1 MKFITILF
9 FVFYI
14 TSLVGQ
20 ERIISGVVTSS
31 KGELVPYASIY
42 EKDQNIGVSTD
53 IDGNFSIKLSKGKVD
68 LIVAAYGF
76 SNSFFSYNLH
86 NDTSLYIVLTTLE
99 DILDEVVVSG
109 TMLSISKKD
118 SPIPV
123 EVYSAEY
130 LKKVPTPSIFEATQN
145 INGVRPQIN
154 CAVCNTGDI
163 HINGMEGPY
172 TMVTIDGMPLVGGL
186 STVYGLQ
193 GIPSSLLE
201 RVEVVKGAAST
212 LYGSEAVAGLINV
225 ITKDV
230 NSASDFAFESSAT
243 TWNEY
248 QLDGHIKYKLGKVK
262 SLFGASYYNYTKPID
277 NNGDNFTDVT
287 LKDRISLF
295 NKFSFERKD
304 NRFANILVRLMKEDR
319 WGGEMKW
326 DDSFRG
332 GDSLYGE
339 SIYTNRI
346 EVIGNFELPVKPRI
360 ILSGS
365 YSFHDQDSYYGMLS
379 YQAKQHIGYGQ
390 VVWHQD
396 INTRH
401 ALLTGL
407 ALRYNHYDDN
417 TYATEINDSPIYVNT
432 PDEWFL
438 PGFFIQD
445 NFRLNEKTKVLI
457 GGRYDYHLKHGSI
470 FTPRLNIK
478 VDPTSKS
485 EIRVGYGNGFR
496 VVNLFTEDHAALTGA
511 RDVVVSEDLNPEKSH
526 NINLNYVKRI
536 NTNKMYMT
544 LDASIFYTNFSN
556 KITPDYETNDKQII
570 YSNLDGYAISQGIS
584 LNARILFNFPLR
596 INFGGTI
603 LDVYSMNKTMDD
615 LLIRQRQLF
624 AEKYTGTWSV
634 SYQIKKLKVNIDYT
648 GSLYGPMKLPL
659 VENDFRDEFSKPFS
673 LQNIK
678 ISKSFKSGIRVN
690 CGVRNLLNFT
700 PASNSILRAHDP
712 FNKHSDDITEN
723 PYGYEFDP
731 TYIYSS
737 FQGITFFGG
746 VSYEFNKK
754 K

>member
-1 MKFITILF
+1 M
-9 FVFYI
+9 
-14 TSLVGQ
+14 
-20 ERIISGVVTSS
+20 
-31 KGELVPYASIY
+31 PYASIY
-42 EKDQNIGVSTD
+42 EKDQNSGVEAD
-53 IDGNFSIKLSKGKVD
+53 IDGNFSIKLRKGKID

-76 SNSFFSYNLH
+76 SNSFFSYNIH
-86 NDTSLYIVLTTLE
+86 NDTSLYLVLTTLE

-230 NSASDFAFESSAT
+230 PSASDFAFESSAT

-248 QLDGHIKYKLGKVK
+248 QLDGHVKYKLGKVK

-319 WGGEMKW
+319 WGGEMNW
-326 DDSFRG
+326 DDAFRG

-339 SIYTNRI
+339 SIYTNRV
-346 EVIGNFELPVKPRI
+346 EVIGNYELPVKPRI
-360 ILSGS
+360 IFSGS
-365 YSFHDQDSYYGMLS
+365 YSFHDQDSYYGTMS

-390 VVWHQD
+390 MVWHQD

-417 TYATEINDSPIYVNT
+417 TFATEINDSSIYSNT

-470 FTPRLNIK
+470 FTPRLNVK

-511 RDVVVSEDLNPEKSH
+511 REVIVSEGLNPEKSH
-526 NINLNYVKRI
+526 NLNLNYVKRI

-544 LDASIFYTNFSN
+544 FDASVFYTNFSN
-556 KITPDYETNDKQII
+556 KIIPDYESNDKQII
-570 YSNLDGYAISQGIS
+570 YSNLDGYAISQGVS

-596 INFGGTI
+596 INLGGTI
-603 LDVYSMNKTMDD
+603 LDVYAMNKTADNI
-615 LLIRQRQLF
+615 LKREQQLF

-634 SYQIKKLKVNIDYT
+634 SYQIQKLNVRIDYT

-678 ISKSFKSGIRVN
+678 VSKSFKVWNTCKLWS
-690 CGVRNLLNFT
+690 
-700 PASNSILRAHDP
+700 
-712 FNKHSDDITEN
+712 
-723 PYGYEFDP
+723 
-731 TYIYSS
+731 
-737 FQGITFFGG
+737 
-746 VSYEFNKK
+746 
-754 K
+754 

>member
-1 MKFITILF
+1 MRFITILF

-31 KGELVPYASIY
+31 KGESVPYASIY
-42 EKDQNIGVSTD
+42 EKEQNIGVSTD

-76 SNSFFSYNLH
+76 SNSFFSYNIH
-86 NDTSLYIVLTTLE
+86 NDTSLNIVLTTLE
-99 DILDEVVVSG
+99 DILDEVVISG

-118 SPIPV
+118 SPIPI

-230 NSASDFAFESSAT
+230 KSASDFAFESSAT

-262 SLFGASYYNYTKPID
+262 SLFGASYYNYTKPVD

-346 EVIGNFELPVKPRI
+346 EVVGNYELPVKPRI
-360 ILSGS
+360 IVSGS
-365 YSFHDQDSYYGMLS
+365 YSFHDQDSYYGTLS

-390 VVWHQD
+390 AVWHEN

-417 TYATEINDSPIYVNT
+417 TYATEINDSSNYVNM
-432 PDEWFL
+432 PDEWVL

-445 NFRLNEKTKVLI
+445 NFKLNEKTKVLI

-511 RDVVVSEDLNPEKSH
+511 RDVVVSEDLSPEKSH
-526 NINLNYVKRI
+526 NINLNYVQRI

-544 LDASIFYTNFSN
+544 FDASIFHTNFSN

-584 LNARILFNFPLR
+584 LNARILFNFPLQ

-603 LDVYSMNKTMDD
+603 LDVYSINKTTDD
-615 LLIRQRQLF
+615 LLIREQQLF
-624 AEKYTGTWSV
+624 TEKYTGTWSV
-634 SYQIKKLKVNIDYT
+634 SYQIQKLKMRIDYT

-678 ISKSFKSGIRVN
+678 ISKSFKGGIQVN
-690 CGVRNLLNFT
+690 CGVRNLLNST
-700 PASNSILRAHDP
+700 PPSNSILRAHDP
-712 FNKHSDDITEN
+712 FNKKSDDITEN

>member
-1 MKFITILF
+1 MKYLITLLFI
-9 FVFYI
+9 FYI
-14 TSLVGQ
+14 TSLLGQ
-20 ERIISGVVTSS
+20 EGTISGVITSS
-31 KGELVPYASIY
+31 KGEWVPYASIY
-42 EKDQNIGVSTD
+42 EKDQNIGVTTD

-68 LIVAAYGF
+68 LIVTAHGF
-76 SNSFFSYNLH
+76 SNSFLSYNVH
-86 NDTSLYIVLTTLE
+86 GDTALKIVLTALE

-109 TMLSISKKD
+109 TMLSISKKE
-118 SPIPV
+118 SPIPI
-123 EVYSAEY
+123 EVYSADY

-193 GIPSSLLE
+193 GIPSSLLD

-230 NSASDFAFESSAT
+230 NAASDFALESSAT

-248 QLDGHIKYKLGKVK
+248 QLDGHIKYKFGKVK
-262 SLFGASYYNYTKPID
+262 SLFGVSYYNYTNPID

-304 NRFANILVRLMKEDR
+304 NRFANILVRLMNEDR

-346 EVIGNFELPVKPRI
+346 EVIGNYELPVKPRVI
-360 ILSGS
+360 FSGS
-365 YSFHDQDSYYGMLS
+365 YSFHDQDSYYGTLS

-390 VVWHQD
+390 VVWHQN

-417 TYATEINDSPIYVNT
+417 TYATEINDSSNYLNM
-432 PDEWFL
+432 PDEWVL

-445 NFRLNEKTKVLI
+445 NFKLNEKTKVLI

-478 VDPTSKS
+478 VDPNLKS
-485 EIRVGYGNGFR
+485 EIRLGYGNGFR

-511 RDVVVSEDLNPEKSH
+511 RDVVVSEDLKPEKSH
-526 NINLNYVKRI
+526 NINLNYVQRI
-536 NTNKMYMT
+536 NTNKIFMT
-544 LDASIFYTNFSN
+544 FDASIFYTNFSN

-603 LDVYSMNKTMDD
+603 LDVYSMNKTTDD
-615 LLIRQRQLF
+615 LLTREQQLF
-624 AEKYTGTWSV
+624 AETYTGTWSV
-634 SYQIKKLKVNIDYT
+634 SYQFQKLNVSIDYT

-678 ISKSFKSGIRVN
+678 ISKPFKGGLLIN

-700 PASNSILRAHDP
+700 PPSNSILRAHDP
-712 FNKHSDDITEN
+712 FNKYSDDITEN

-737 FQGITFFGG
+737 FQGITFFAG

>member
-1 MKFITILF
+1 MRFITILF

-20 ERIISGVVTSS
+20 DRIISGVVTSS
-31 KGELVPYASIY
+31 KGESVPYASIY
-42 EKDQNIGVSTD
+42 EKEQNIGVSTD

-76 SNSFFSYNLH
+76 SNSFFSYNIH
-86 NDTSLYIVLTTLE
+86 NDTSLNIVLTTLE
-99 DILDEVVVSG
+99 DILHEVVVSG

-118 SPIPV
+118 SPIPI

-230 NSASDFAFESSAT
+230 KSASDFAFESSAT

-248 QLDGHIKYKLGKVK
+248 QLDGHIKYKLGRVK

-277 NNGDNFTDVT
+277 NNGDNFTDLT

-304 NRFANILVRLMKEDR
+304 NRFATILVRLMKEDR

-346 EVIGNFELPVKPRI
+346 EVVGNYELPVKPRI

-365 YSFHDQDSYYGMLS
+365 YSFHDQDSYYGTLS

-390 VVWHQD
+390 AVWHQN

-417 TYATEINDSPIYVNT
+417 TYATEINDSSNYVNT

-438 PGFFIQD
+438 PGVFIQD

-511 RDVVVSEDLNPEKSH
+511 RDVVVSEDLSPEKSH
-526 NINLNYVKRI
+526 NINLNYVQRI

-544 LDASIFYTNFSN
+544 FDASIFHTNFSN
-556 KITPDYETNDKQII
+556 KITPNYETNDKQII
-570 YSNLDGYAISQGIS
+570 YSNLDGYAISQGVS
-584 LNARILFNFPLR
+584 LNARILFNFPLQ

-603 LDVYSMNKTMDD
+603 LDVFAMNKTTDD
-615 LLIRQRQLF
+615 LLIREQQLF

-634 SYQIKKLKVNIDYT
+634 SYQIQKLKARIHYT

-678 ISKSFKSGIRVN
+678 ISKSFKGGMRLN

-700 PASNSILRAHDP
+700 PPSNSILRAHDP
-712 FNKHSDDITEN
+712 FNKKSDDITEN
-723 PYGYEFDP
+723 PHGYEFDP

>member
-1 MKFITILF
+1 M
-9 FVFYI
+9 
-14 TSLVGQ
+14 
-20 ERIISGVVTSS
+20 E
-31 KGELVPYASIY
+31 
-42 EKDQNIGVSTD
+42 
-53 IDGNFSIKLSKGKVD
+53 NFSIQLRKGKID

-76 SNSFFSYNLH
+76 SNSFFSYNIH
-86 NDTSLYIVLTTLE
+86 NDTSLFIVLTTLE

-230 NSASDFAFESSAT
+230 SSASDFAFESSAT

-248 QLDGHIKYKLGKVK
+248 QLDGHVKYKLGKVK

-319 WGGEMKW
+319 WGGEMNW

-339 SIYTNRI
+339 SIYTNRV
-346 EVIGNFELPVKPRI
+346 EVIGNYELPVKPRI
-360 ILSGS
+360 IFSGS
-365 YSFHDQDSYYGMLS
+365 YSFHDQDSYYGTMS

-390 VVWHQD
+390 MVWHQD

-401 ALLTGL
+401 ALLSGL

-417 TYATEINDSPIYVNT
+417 TFATEINDSTIYSNT
-432 PDEWFL
+432 PDEWLL

-470 FTPRLNIK
+470 FTPRLNVK

-511 RDVVVSEDLNPEKSH
+511 REVIVSEGLNPEKSH
-526 NINLNYVKRI
+526 NLNLNYVKRI
-536 NTNKMYMT
+536 NTNKMYMIF
-544 LDASIFYTNFSN
+544 DASVFYTNFSN
-556 KITPDYETNDKQII
+556 KIIPDYESNDKQII
-570 YSNLDGYAISQGIS
+570 YSNLDGYAISQGVS
-584 LNARILFNFPLR
+584 LNTRILFNFPLR
-596 INFGGTI
+596 INLGGTI
-603 LDVYSMNKTMDD
+603 LDVYAMNKTTDNI
-615 LLIRQRQLF
+615 LKREQQLF

-634 SYQIKKLKVNIDYT
+634 SYQIQKLNVRIDYT

-678 ISKSFKSGIRVN
+678 VSKSFKSGIRLN

-700 PASNSILRAHDP
+700 PPSNSILRAHDP
-712 FNKHSDDITEN
+712 FNKNSDDVTEN

-746 VSYEFNKK
+746 ISYEFNKK

>member
-31 KGELVPYASIY
+31 KGESVPYASIY

>member
-1 MKFITILF
+1 MKFIIIF
-9 FVFYI
+9 IFIFYI
-14 TSLVGQ
+14 ISLVGQ
-20 ERIISGVVTSS
+20 DKIISGVVTSS

-42 EKDQNIGVSTD
+42 EKDQNSGVEAD
-53 IDGNFSIKLSKGKVD
+53 IDGKFSIKLRQGKID

-76 SNSFFSYNLH
+76 SNSFFSYNIH
-86 NDTSLYIVLTTLE
+86 NDTSLCIVLKNLE

-230 NSASDFAFESSAT
+230 SSASDFAFESSVT

-248 QLDGHIKYKLGKVK
+248 QLDGHVKYKLGKVK

-277 NNGDNFTDVT
+277 NNGDNFSDVT

-319 WGGEMKW
+319 WGGEMNW

-339 SIYTNRI
+339 SIYTNRV

-360 ILSGS
+360 IFSGS
-365 YSFHDQDSYYGMLS
+365 YSFHDQDSYYGTMS

-390 VVWHQD
+390 M
-396 INTRH
+396 
-401 ALLTGL
+401 A
-407 ALRYNHYDDN
+407 
-417 TYATEINDSPIYVNT
+417 
-432 PDEWFL
+432 
-438 PGFFIQD
+438 
-445 NFRLNEKTKVLI
+445 
-457 GGRYDYHLKHGSI
+457 
-470 FTPRLNIK
+470 
-478 VDPTSKS
+478 
-485 EIRVGYGNGFR
+485 
-496 VVNLFTEDHAALTGA
+496 
-511 RDVVVSEDLNPEKSH
+511 
-526 NINLNYVKRI
+526 
-536 NTNKMYMT
+536 
-544 LDASIFYTNFSN
+544 
-556 KITPDYETNDKQII
+556 
-570 YSNLDGYAISQGIS
+570 
-584 LNARILFNFPLR
+584 
-596 INFGGTI
+596 
-603 LDVYSMNKTMDD
+603 
-615 LLIRQRQLF
+615 
-624 AEKYTGTWSV
+624 
-634 SYQIKKLKVNIDYT
+634 
-648 GSLYGPMKLPL
+648 
-659 VENDFRDEFSKPFS
+659 
-673 LQNIK
+673 
-678 ISKSFKSGIRVN
+678 
-690 CGVRNLLNFT
+690 
-700 PASNSILRAHDP
+700 
-712 FNKHSDDITEN
+712 
-723 PYGYEFDP
+723 
-731 TYIYSS
+731 
-737 FQGITFFGG
+737 
-746 VSYEFNKK
+746 
-754 K
+754 

>member
-31 KGELVPYASIY
+31 KGESVPYASIY

-76 SNSFFSYNLH
+76 SNSFFSYNFH

-360 ILSGS
+360 IFSGS

-700 PASNSILRAHDP
+700 PPSNSILRAHDP

>member
-1 MKFITILF
+1 M
-9 FVFYI
+9 
-14 TSLVGQ
+14 
-20 ERIISGVVTSS
+20 E
-31 KGELVPYASIY
+31 
-42 EKDQNIGVSTD
+42 
-53 IDGNFSIKLSKGKVD
+53 NFSIKLRKGKID

-76 SNSFFSYNLH
+76 SNSFFSYNIH
-86 NDTSLYIVLTTLE
+86 NDTSLFIVLTTLE

-230 NSASDFAFESSAT
+230 SSASDFAFESSAT

-248 QLDGHIKYKLGKVK
+248 QLDGHVKYKLGKVK

-319 WGGEMKW
+319 WGGEMNW

-339 SIYTNRI
+339 SIYTNRV
-346 EVIGNFELPVKPRI
+346 EVIGNYELPVKPRI
-360 ILSGS
+360 IFSGS
-365 YSFHDQDSYYGMLS
+365 YSFHDQDSYYGTMS

-390 VVWHQD
+390 MVWHQD
-396 INTRH
+396 ISTRH
-401 ALLTGL
+401 ALLSGL

-417 TYATEINDSPIYVNT
+417 TFATEINDSTIYSNT
-432 PDEWFL
+432 PDEWLL

-470 FTPRLNIK
+470 FTPRLTVK

-511 RDVVVSEDLNPEKSH
+511 REVIVSEGLNPERSH
-526 NINLNYVKRI
+526 NLNLNYVKRI
-536 NTNKMYMT
+536 NTNKMYMIF
-544 LDASIFYTNFSN
+544 DASVFYTNFSN
-556 KITPDYETNDKQII
+556 KIIPDYESNDKQII
-570 YSNLDGYAISQGIS
+570 YSNLDGYAISQGVS
-584 LNARILFNFPLR
+584 LNTRILFNFPLR
-596 INFGGTI
+596 INLGGTI
-603 LDVYSMNKTMDD
+603 LDVYAMNKTTDNI
-615 LLIRQRQLF
+615 LKREQQLF

-634 SYQIKKLKVNIDYT
+634 SYQIQKLNVRIDYT

-678 ISKSFKSGIRVN
+678 VSKSFKSGIRLN

-700 PASNSILRAHDP
+700 PPSNSILRAHDP
-712 FNKHSDDITEN
+712 FNKNSDDVTEN

-746 VSYEFNKK
+746 ISYEFNKK

>member
-1 MKFITILF
+1 MKSLITLLFI
-9 FVFYI
+9 FYI
-14 TSLVGQ
+14 TSLLGQ
-20 ERIISGVVTSS
+20 EGTISGVITSS
-31 KGELVPYASIY
+31 KGEWVPYASIY
-42 EKDQNIGVSTD
+42 EKDQNIGVTTD

-68 LIVAAYGF
+68 LIVTAHGF
-76 SNSFFSYNLH
+76 SNSFLSYNVH
-86 NDTSLYIVLTTLE
+86 GDTALNFVLTALE

-230 NSASDFAFESSAT
+230 SSASDFAFESSAT

-248 QLDGHIKYKLGKVK
+248 QLDGHVKYKLGKVN
-262 SLFGASYYNYTKPID
+262 SLFGASYYNYIKPID

-319 WGGEMKW
+319 WGGEMQW

-339 SIYTNRI
+339 SIYTNRV
-346 EVIGNFELPVKPRI
+346 EVIGNYELPVKPRI
-360 ILSGS
+360 IFSGS
-365 YSFHDQDSYYGMLS
+365 YSFHDQDSYYGTMS
-379 YQAKQHIGYGQ
+379 YKAKQHIGYGQ

-401 ALLTGL
+401 TLLTGL

-417 TYATEINDSPIYVNT
+417 TYATEINDSLIYVNT

-438 PGFFIQD
+438 PGIFIQD

-457 GGRYDYHLKHGSI
+457 GGRYDYQLKHGSI

-478 VDPTSKS
+478 VDPTLKS
-485 EIRVGYGNGFR
+485 EIRLGYGNGFR

-511 RDVVVSEDLNPEKSH
+511 RDVVVSEDLKPEKSH
-526 NINLNYVKRI
+526 NINLNYVQRI
-536 NTNKMYMT
+536 NTNKIFMT
-544 LDASIFYTNFSN
+544 FDASIFYTNFSN

-596 INFGGTI
+596 INFGGTL
-603 LDVYSMNKTMDD
+603 LDVYSMNKTTDD
-615 LLIRQRQLF
+615 LLTRERQLF

-634 SYQIKKLKVNIDYT
+634 SYQIQKLKVHIDYT

-678 ISKSFKSGIRVN
+678 ISKSFKGGIRVN
-690 CGVRNLLNFT
+690 CGVRNLFNFT
-700 PASNSILRAHDP
+700 PPSNSILRAHDP

>member
-31 KGELVPYASIY
+31 KGESVPYASIY

-76 SNSFFSYNLH
+76 SNSFFSYNIH
-86 NDTSLYIVLTTLE
+86 KDTALNIVLTTLE

-230 NSASDFAFESSAT
+230 KSASDFAFESSAT

-304 NRFANILVRLMKEDR
+304 NRFSNILVRLMKEDR

-346 EVIGNFELPVKPRI
+346 EVIGNYELPVKPRI
-360 ILSGS
+360 IFSGS

-438 PGFFIQD
+438 PGVFIQD

-544 LDASIFYTNFSN
+544 LDASVFYTNFSN

-603 LDVYSMNKTMDD
+603 LDVYSMNKTTDD
-615 LLIRQRQLF
+615 LLIRERQLF

-659 VENDFRDEFSKPFS
+659 VENDFRDAFSKPFS

-690 CGVRNLLNFT
+690 VEL
-700 PASNSILRAHDP
+700 
-712 FNKHSDDITEN
+712 E
-723 PYGYEFDP
+723 
-731 TYIYSS
+731 
-737 FQGITFFGG
+737 TF
-746 VSYEFNKK
+746 
-754 K
+754 

>member
-1 MKFITILF
+1 MKFVIIL
-9 FVFYI
+9 VFI
-14 TSLVGQ
+14 FHIISLVGQ
-20 ERIISGVVTSS
+20 DKIISGVVTSS

-42 EKDQNIGVSTD
+42 EKDQNSGVEAD
-53 IDGNFSIKLSKGKVD
+53 IDGNFSIKLRKGKID

-76 SNSFFSYNLH
+76 SNSFFSYNIH
-86 NDTSLYIVLTTLE
+86 NDTSLYLVLTTLE

-193 GIPSSLLE
+193 GIPSSLLD

-230 NSASDFAFESSAT
+230 SSASDFAIESSAT

-248 QLDGHIKYKLGKVK
+248 QLDGHVKYNLGKVK

-295 NKFSFERKD
+295 NKFGFERKD

-319 WGGEMKW
+319 WGGEMNW
-326 DDSFRG
+326 DDVFRG

-339 SIYTNRI
+339 SIYTNRV
-346 EVIGNFELPVKPRI
+346 EVIGNYELPVKPRI
-360 ILSGS
+360 IFSGS
-365 YSFHDQDSYYGMLS
+365 YSFHDQDSYYGTMS

-390 VVWHQD
+390 MVWHQD

-417 TYATEINDSPIYVNT
+417 TFATEITDSSIYSNT

-438 PGFFIQD
+438 PGVFIQD

-470 FTPRLNIK
+470 FTPRLNVK
-478 VDPTSKS
+478 VDPTPKS
-485 EIRVGYGNGFR
+485 EIRIGYGNGFR

-511 RDVVVSEDLNPEKSH
+511 REVIVSEGLNPEKSH
-526 NINLNYVKRI
+526 NLNLNYVKRI

-544 LDASIFYTNFSN
+544 FDASVFYTNFSN
-556 KITPDYETNDKQII
+556 KIIPDYESNDKQII
-570 YSNLDGYAISQGIS
+570 YSNLDGYAISQGVS
-584 LNARILFNFPLR
+584 LNTRILFNFPLR
-596 INFGGTI
+596 INLGGTI
-603 LDVYSMNKTMDD
+603 LDVYAMNKTTDNI
-615 LLIRQRQLF
+615 LKREQQLF

-634 SYQIKKLKVNIDYT
+634 SYQIQKLNVRIDYT

-678 ISKSFKSGIRVN
+678 VSKSFKSGLRLN

-700 PASNSILRAHDP
+700 PPSNSILRAHDP
-712 FNKHSDDITEN
+712 FNKDSDDVTEN

-746 VSYEFNKK
+746 ISYEFNKK

>member
-1 MKFITILF
+1 MRFIIILF
-9 FVFYI
+9 FVFHI

-20 ERIISGVVTSS
+20 EGTISGVVTSS
-31 KGELVPYASIY
+31 KGELVPYASIF
-42 EKDQNIGVSTD
+42 EKEQNIGVSTD
-53 IDGNFSIKLSKGKVD
+53 IDGNFSIQLRKGKVD
-68 LIVAAYGF
+68 LIIAAYGF
-76 SNSFFSYNLH
+76 PNSFFSYNIH
-86 NDTSLYIVLTTLE
+86 NDTSLNIVLTSLE

-295 NKFSFERKD
+295 NKFSFKRKD

-319 WGGEMKW
+319 WGGEMQW

-346 EVIGNFELPVKPRI
+346 EVIGNYELPVKPRI
-360 ILSGS
+360 IFSGS
-365 YSFHDQDSYYGMLS
+365 YSFHDQDSYYGTLS

-401 ALLTGL
+401 TLLTGL

-417 TYATEINDSPIYVNT
+417 TYATEINDSPIYVNS
-432 PDEWFL
+432 PDEWIL
-438 PGFFIQD
+438 PGVFIQD
-445 NFRLNEKTKVLI
+445 NFKLNEKTKVLI

-485 EIRVGYGNGFR
+485 EIRLGYGNGFR

-511 RDVVVSEDLNPEKSH
+511 RDVVVSEDLNPEISH

-584 LNARILFNFPLR
+584 LNARMLFNFPLR

-603 LDVYSMNKTMDD
+603 LDVYSMNKTTDD
-615 LLIRQRQLF
+615 LLIREQQLF
-624 AEKYTGTWSV
+624 AEQYTGTWSV
-634 SYQIKKLKVNIDYT
+634 SYQIQKLKVSIDYT

-659 VENDFRDEFSKPFS
+659 VMNDFRDEFSKPFS

-678 ISKSFKSGIRVN
+678 ISKSFKGGLRIN

-700 PASNSILRAHDP
+700 PPSNSILRAHDP
-712 FNKHSDDITEN
+712 FNKHSDDVTEN

>member
-1 MKFITILF
+1 MKFIIIF
-9 FVFYI
+9 IFIFYI
-14 TSLVGQ
+14 ISLVGQ
-20 ERIISGVVTSS
+20 DKIISGVVTSS

-42 EKDQNIGVSTD
+42 EKDQNSGVEAD
-53 IDGNFSIKLSKGKVD
+53 IDGKFSIKLRQGKID

-76 SNSFFSYNLH
+76 SNSFFSYNIH
-86 NDTSLYIVLTTLE
+86 NDTSLCIVLKNLE

-230 NSASDFAFESSAT
+230 SSASDFAFESSAT

-248 QLDGHIKYKLGKVK
+248 QLDGHVKYKLGKVK

-277 NNGDNFTDVT
+277 NNGDNFSDVT

-319 WGGEMKW
+319 WGGEMNW

-339 SIYTNRI
+339 SIYTNRV

-360 ILSGS
+360 IFSGS
-365 YSFHDQDSYYGMLS
+365 YSFHDQDSYYGTMS

-390 VVWHQD
+390 MAWHQD

-401 ALLTGL
+401 ALLSGL

-417 TYATEINDSPIYVNT
+417 TFATEINDSTIYSNT
-432 PDEWFL
+432 PDEWLL

-470 FTPRLNIK
+470 FTPRLNVKI
-478 VDPTSKS
+478 DPTSKS

-511 RDVVVSEDLNPEKSH
+511 REVIVSGGLNPEKSH
-526 NINLNYVKRI
+526 NLNLNYVKRI
-536 NTNKMYMT
+536 NTNKMYMIF
-544 LDASIFYTNFSN
+544 DASVFYTNFSN
-556 KITPDYETNDKQII
+556 KIIPDYESNDKQII
-570 YSNLDGYAISQGIS
+570 YSNLDGYAISQGVS
-584 LNARILFNFPLR
+584 LNTRILFNFPLR
-596 INFGGTI
+596 INLGGTI
-603 LDVYSMNKTMDD
+603 LDVYAMNKTPDNI
-615 LLIRQRQLF
+615 LKREQQLF

-634 SYQIKKLKVNIDYT
+634 SYQIQKLNVRIDYT

-678 ISKSFKSGIRVN
+678 VSKSFKSGIFLN

-700 PASNSILRAHDP
+700 PPSNSILRAHDP
-712 FNKHSDDITEN
+712 FNKNSDDVTEN

-746 VSYEFNKK
+746 ISYEFNKK

>member
-1 MKFITILF
+1 ML
-9 FVFYI
+9 
-14 TSLVGQ
+14 GQ
-20 ERIISGVVTSS
+20 EGTISGVITSS
-31 KGELVPYASIY
+31 KGEWVPYASIY
-42 EKDQNIGVSTD
+42 EKDQNIGVTTD

-68 LIVAAYGF
+68 LIVTAHGF
-76 SNSFFSYNLH
+76 SNSFLSYNVH
-86 NDTSLYIVLTTLE
+86 GDTALKIVLTALE

-109 TMLSISKKD
+109 TILSISKKE
-118 SPIPV
+118 SPIPI

-248 QLDGHIKYKLGKVK
+248 QLDGHVKYKLGKVK

-319 WGGEMKW
+319 WGGEMQW

-339 SIYTNRI
+339 SIYTNRV
-346 EVIGNFELPVKPRI
+346 EVIGNYELPVKPRI
-360 ILSGS
+360 IFSGS
-365 YSFHDQDSYYGMLS
+365 YSFHDQDSYYGTMS
-379 YQAKQHIGYGQ
+379 YKAKQHIGYGQ

-401 ALLTGL
+401 TLLTGL

-417 TYATEINDSPIYVNT
+417 TYATEINDSLIYVNT

-438 PGFFIQD
+438 PGIFIQD

-457 GGRYDYHLKHGSI
+457 GGRYDYQLKHGSI

-478 VDPTSKS
+478 VDPTLKS
-485 EIRVGYGNGFR
+485 EIRLGYGNGFR

-511 RDVVVSEDLNPEKSH
+511 RDVVVSEDLKPEKSH
-526 NINLNYVKRI
+526 NINLNYVQRI
-536 NTNKMYMT
+536 NTNKIFMT
-544 LDASIFYTNFSN
+544 FDASIFYTNFSN

-596 INFGGTI
+596 INFGGTL
-603 LDVYSMNKTMDD
+603 LDVYSMNKTTDD
-615 LLIRQRQLF
+615 LLTRERQLF

-634 SYQIKKLKVNIDYT
+634 SYQIQKLKVHIDYT

-678 ISKSFKSGIRVN
+678 ISKSFKGGIRVN
-690 CGVRNLLNFT
+690 CGVRNLFNFT
-700 PASNSILRAHDP
+700 PPSNSILRAHDP